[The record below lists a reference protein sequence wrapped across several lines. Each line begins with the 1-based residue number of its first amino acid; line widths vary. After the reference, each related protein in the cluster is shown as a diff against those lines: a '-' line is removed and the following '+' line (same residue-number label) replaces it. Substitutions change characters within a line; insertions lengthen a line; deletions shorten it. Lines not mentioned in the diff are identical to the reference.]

1 MELTQKKY
9 LYPGSKTTFYTVSWV
24 RSIEHTNKDIQ
35 KWCKKTFGKP
45 GYNEKL
51 EMVRWTDNISE
62 SNTITFLQESDFMM
76 FLLRWQ

>member
-9 LYPGSKTTFYTVSWV
+9 LYPGSNTTFYTVSWV

-45 GYNEKL
+45 GYNE
-51 EMVRWTDNISE
+51 
-62 SNTITFLQESDFMM
+62 
-76 FLLRWQ
+76 

>member
-9 LYPGSKTTFYTVSWV
+9 LYPGSKTTFYTVAWV
-24 RSIEHTNKDIQ
+24 RGVEHTNNDIQ

-45 GYNEKL
+45 GYNDKL
-51 EMVRWTDNISE
+51 EAVRWTDNISE
-62 SNTITFLQESDFMM
+62 SNSITFLQESDFMM